1 MHNTLFKMMLVG
13 LLLLGIGNTTTAHA
27 APTLE
32 ETKKYLSDR
41 LVNNAGKTLE
51 FNLEGK
57 DKCNFYKSGVI
68 RGGDIPYDYYEY
80 IKLSSIYYESV
91 TYKTWEQSGG
101 RVSVAFIRDPSSPS
115 CATMNTRAHEKFHWY
130 NDQKRRDCNWITFG
144 PYDGE
149 QLAKAV
155 KHAAKLCGAKP
166 KPEILF
172 E

>member
-41 LVNNAGKTLE
+41 LYQNEGKTLE

-57 DKCNFYKSGVI
+57 DKEGKDKCNFYVSGSI
-68 RGGDIPYDYYEY
+68 LGDDPFYEY
-80 IKLSSIYYESV
+80 IKLSSIYYESI
-91 TYKTWEQSGG
+91 TYKNYDSIVG
-101 RVSVAFIRDPSSPS
+101 VNFIRDPSSPNCGFYTS
-115 CATMNTRAHEKFHWY
+115 DADKKFHWGDY
-130 NDQKRRDCNWITFG
+130 DQNRWTCNWIRFG
-144 PYDGE
+144 QYDGK